1 MGMSGIDMTT
11 EVERVDVRLDM
22 ALSLLSVKKRERA
35 PVMPAVWAS
44 AGLAAASLFL
54 AAMVIF
60 GAGGGHAPTTTTTV
74 IRATEAPA
82 AQASDNG
89 NATFE
94 LSASRDGLK
103 GNVATNQGAVAAG
116 SEGAH

>member
-1 MGMSGIDMTT
+1 MTV

-22 ALSLLSVKKRERA
+22 ALSLLEAAKREKA

-54 AAMVIF
+54 AGMVIF
-60 GAGGGHAPTTTTTV
+60 GAGNGRAPRDNGPV
-74 IRATEAPA
+74 LRATEAPA
-82 AQASDNG
+82 AQPADQG
-89 NATFE
+89 NATFQ

-103 GNVATNQGAVAAG
+103 GDVANNQTAVAAG
-116 SEGAH
+116 SEGAK

>member
-1 MGMSGIDMTT
+1 MTT

-22 ALSLLSVKKRERA
+22 ALSLLEVQKREKA
-35 PVMPAVWAS
+35 PVMPAVFAS

-60 GAGGGHAPTTTTTV
+60 GAGGGHTPTTTTV

-82 AQASDNG
+82 VQSSDTG

-116 SEGAH
+116 SEGAR